1 MSVFFPPWRVI
12 LVVLMAL
19 LVAACSAQN
28 GTGESGDAI
37 YDPYEETNRNIH
49 AFNRGL
55 DRAIVRPVGVGITT
69 ILPDEVEDSIGNFAT
84 NLGQP
89 KVMVNSLLQGD
100 LRGLGIST
108 VRFLTNST
116 LGLFGLF
123 DVASELNVPQHD
135 ADFGQT
141 LYVWGVK
148 EGAYIE
154 VPVLGP
160 STQRA
165 LTGKVVDLIL
175 DPLGYYADSPEK
187 YYETVSSVTSSLSD
201 RGRYAETIDSVL
213 YESADSYAQARLIY
227 LQNRRFELGDEG
239 SGDEIDPFALDTEGF

>member
-1 MSVFFPPWRVI
+1 
-12 LVVLMAL
+12 MAL

-55 DRAIVRPVGVGITT
+55 DRAVVRPVGVGITT

>member
-1 MSVFFPPWRVI
+1 
-12 LVVLMAL
+12 MAL

>member
-55 DRAIVRPVGVGITT
+55 DRAVVRPVGVGITT

-154 VPVLGP
+154 IPVLGP

>member
-55 DRAIVRPVGVGITT
+55 DRAVVRPVGVGITT

-175 DPLGYYADSPEK
+175 DPLGYYADNPEK

>member
-1 MSVFFPPWRVI
+1 
-12 LVVLMAL
+12 MAL

-55 DRAIVRPVGVGITT
+55 DRAVVRPVGVGITT

-154 VPVLGP
+154 IPVLGP

>member
-55 DRAIVRPVGVGITT
+55 DRAVVRPVGVGITT